1 MTGVLSNLLQRA
13 ADFVWPRVCAVEDCG
28 RNVDRPSR
36 HLCSACFASFPFHE
50 AGGACRVC
58 GALVMAETKHAFVCE
73 ACQQHPPA
81 YEFAR
86 SALLYREPIDQLIQD
101 FKFRKATWLCAD
113 LTDLLEG
120 AVRAKLAFSE
130 IDVIV
135 PVPLFPAREHE
146 RGYNQSALL
155 AEALGERL
163 NRRVDTASFVRTRD
177 TPHQSRL
184 SGEERRKNLKGAF
197 AVKDPRFIRG
207 RTVLL
212 VDDVTTSGTTLNEG
226 ARALLDGGA
235 ARVWCA
241 TVARAVRTTND

>member
-1 MTGVLSNLLQRA
+1 MQNALTRLLGGI
-13 ADFVWPRVCAVEDCG
+13 ADVFWPRACAVVTCAHPSDRAG
-28 RNVDRPSR
+28 R
-36 HLCSACFASFPFHE
+36 HICSTCFAGLPFHE
-50 AGGACRVC
+50 AGGSCRIC
-58 GALVMAETKHAFVCE
+58 GATIVSKVQHDFVCE
-73 ACQQHPPA
+73 ICSKTPPPF
-81 YEFAR
+81 EFAR
-86 SALLYREPIDQLIQD
+86 SAVLYREPADRLLQD

-113 LTDLLEG
+113 FTDLLEG

-135 PVPLFPAREHE
+135 PVPLFPAREQE

-155 AEALGERL
+155 AEALGARL
-163 NRRVDTASFVRTRD
+163 NRRVDAASFVRTRD

-212 VDDVTTSGTTLNEG
+212 IDDVTTSGSTLNEG

-241 TVARAVRTTND
+241 TVARAVRTTNA